1 MTQSMNCSSIVK
13 LLLFPLF
20 VFGQSAFNSSVEI
33 HSINPDS
40 VSISIPLAKT
50 FVISSTIRIKAD
62 SVSIFNFEYLH
73 RTNSVNIRDIPAGAT
88 SISVTYQFLPAIPSP
103 AYSLRSL
110 ISYRDTALTQK
121 PGADF
126 RRTELTMTELF
137 GPELTKSG
145 SINRGFYAG
154 SNRDLTLTSGF
165 RLQMVGKLSDD
176 IDIVAAL
183 TDENTPIQPQGNTQ
197 TLQEIDNVF
206 IEIRGRRYTATVGD
220 FEYRSSAGEFFSV
233 QRKLQGARLSAV
245 YPSLLSGT
253 NFTLTGATA
262 RGKFTTKQFPG
273 IEEVQGP
280 YRLTGKNNERNII
293 IIAGSEKVF
302 VDGVLMVRGETNDYT
317 IDYGSAEVTFTT
329 RRMITGVSR
338 ITIDYEYSDRQYTR
352 NIVGINA
359 STAITNSLTLA
370 ANYFREGDDPD
381 APIDLI
387 LNDDDRS
394 LLSRTGTNAA
404 TKTGVFEVG
413 IDSNGIGRG
422 NYLRIDTVVNSSAMQ
437 IYRFEPGTSGSIYNV
452 AFSFVGQGNGEY
464 NRQGV
469 GRYVFV
475 GMNTG
480 QYSPIIAIPAP
491 QLQQNISVQ
500 SRYMIGKI
508 FSIDGE
514 VASSSSDVNRF
525 SSIGDNTNTGNAY
538 KIFMKFTPGNL
549 SIADIRVGTMDLSF
563 YQRFTDSQYSTID
576 RLKDVEYGRKWGTDS
591 IRTTT
596 AVSEEI
602 REGRISYFPFDSLN
616 ILGSIGTLE
625 RGDRYSSLR
634 YDVGM
639 DYRQVMYPSVSY
651 YTERIVGESP
661 SEDMYNDWFRHKG
674 AAEYTYKSIT
684 GVMRIEEEQR
694 SVTNIR
700 GDSLLPASYQFKAYI
715 PKISISGWH
724 GVDAISEFE
733 FRNDDAVSIGR
744 LTRQSSSFTQSYSIT
759 LREINSFSFSSLI
772 TFRERTYRPE
782 FQSTNTNSQ
791 TSLMRMQSRYRPFK
805 SGIDIDAFYDVSTQR
820 TAALERVFFK
830 VRKGEG
836 QYVWIDANNN
846 GIVDLADESEFRP
859 DRFDGEYIA
868 IIVNSDVLRPIIN
881 LKAST
886 RFRIIPSR
894 IFERNDGLF
903 QPFISAFSFE
913 TYVRIEERS
922 TETDTRSIYL
932 LNPHSLLRPSTTLYG
947 LQFIQQDLLLF
958 ENKPDYSF
966 RMRFNQ
972 RNGLSQFS
980 SGLERN
986 YSRER
991 SLRMRFQIGN
1001 DLFNQTDLLAKDDN
1015 AISTSLLNPSR
1026 QISSIGII
1034 TDLSYKPALNVEIG
1048 IKLETSQSEDR
1059 PGSAPVMANFNGQS
1073 IRYIYGFQ
1081 GNGQLRSELTRE
1093 EVLLMNEPVGYRRP
1107 YELTSGREM
1116 GKQYLWMIA
1125 SEYRI
1130 AGNIQFSL
1138 QYSGRTTTKFGIV
1151 HTGRMEVRAFF

>member
-1 MTQSMNCSSIVK
+1 MNCPSIVK
-13 LLLFPLF
+13 ILFFPLF

-33 HSINPDS
+33 HSIHPDS
-40 VSISIPLAKT
+40 VSLTVPLAKN
-50 FVISSTIRIKAD
+50 FVLSSSITVKTD
-62 SVSIFNFEYLH
+62 SLSIFSFDYDSG
-73 RTNSVNIRDIPAGAT
+73 TNAVTIRDIPAGAT
-88 SISVTYQFLPAIPSP
+88 SISIAYQFLPVIPSP
-103 AYSLRSL
+103 VYRLRSPV
-110 ISYRDTALTQK
+110 SYRDSMTSRM
-121 PGADF
+121 PGSMS
-126 RRTELTMTELF
+126 RSTEITMTELF

-154 SNRDLTLTSGF
+154 SNQDLTLTSGF

-176 IDIVAAL
+176 IDIIAAL

-206 IEIRGRRYTATVGD
+206 VEIRGRRYTATVGD
-220 FEYRSSAGEFFSV
+220 FEYRSSFGEFFSV
-233 QRKLQGARLSAV
+233 QRKLQGARLSAE

-262 RGKFTTKQFPG
+262 RGKFSTKQFPG
-273 IEEVQGP
+273 IEGVQGP

-302 VDGVLMVRGETNDYT
+302 VDGVRMVRGETNDYT

-329 RRMITGVSR
+329 SRMITGVSR

-359 STAITNSLTLA
+359 STAMTNSLTLA

-381 APIDLI
+381 APIDLV
-387 LNDDDRS
+387 LTDDDRS
-394 LLSRTGTNAA
+394 LLSRTGANVAA
-404 TKTGVFEVG
+404 KSGVFDVG
-413 IDSNGIGRG
+413 TDSTGIGRG
-422 NYLRIDTVVNSSAMQ
+422 NYLRIDTVVNSSTMQ

-475 GMNTG
+475 GIKKG

-491 QLQQNISVQ
+491 QVQQNISVQ

-508 FSIDGE
+508 FSFDGE
-514 VASSSSDVNRF
+514 VAASSSDVNRF
-525 SSIGDNTNTGNAY
+525 SSIGDNDNIGNAY
-538 KIFMKFTPGNL
+538 KLFVSFTPGNI
-549 SIADIRVGTMDLSF
+549 SVADYRVGTVDVSF
-563 YQRFTDSQYSTID
+563 YQRFTDSRYSTID
-576 RLKDVEYGRKWGTDS
+576 RLKDVDYGRKWGTDS
-591 IRTTT
+591 ISTVT
-596 AVSEEI
+596 AVSEKI
-602 REGRISYFPFDSLN
+602 REGRISYFPVDSLN

-625 RGDRYSSLR
+625 QSDRYSSLR
-634 YDVGM
+634 YDAGIEF
-639 DYRQVMYPSVSY
+639 RQFLYPSVSY
-651 YTERIVGESP
+651 YTERISGEAS
-661 SEDMYNDWFRHKG
+661 SEDLYNDWFRHKG
-674 AAEYTYKSIT
+674 SVEYSYHMIT
-684 GVMRIEEEQR
+684 GVMRFEEEQR
-694 SVTNIR
+694 SVTTLR

-715 PKISISGWH
+715 PKISVSDWH
-724 GVDAISEFE
+724 GIDANTEFE
-733 FRNDDAVSIGR
+733 FRNDDAVSSSR
-744 LTRQSSSFTQSYSIT
+744 LIRQSSSFTQSYSIS
-759 LREINSFSFSSLI
+759 LREINSFSFSSLV

-782 FQSTNTNSQ
+782 FQSTNTNAQ
-791 TSLMRMQSRYRPFK
+791 TSLMRLQSRYRPFK
-805 SGIDIDAFYDVSTQR
+805 SGIDVDAFYDVSTQR

-836 QYVWIDANNN
+836 QYIWIDANNN

-859 DRFDGEYIA
+859 DRFDGEYVA
-868 IIVNSDVLRPIIN
+868 IIVNSDVLRPVIN

-886 RFRIIPSR
+886 RFRLIPSR
-894 IFERNDGLF
+894 IFERYDGAVQTF
-903 QPFISAFSFE
+903 VSAFSFE

-922 TETDTRSIYL
+922 TETNTRTIYL
-932 LNPHSLLRPSTTLYG
+932 LNPNSLLRPSTTLFG
-947 LQFIQQDLLLF
+947 LQFIQQDLFLF
-958 ENKPDYSF
+958 ENKPEYSF

-1015 AISTSLLNPSR
+1015 AISTSSLNPSR
-1026 QISSIGII
+1026 QISSIGIT
-1034 TDLSYKPALNVEIG
+1034 TDLSYKPEMNVEIG

-1059 PGSAPVMANFNGQS
+1059 PGSAPVLAYFNGQS
-1073 IRYIYGFQ
+1073 IRYVYGFQ
-1081 GNGQLRSELTRE
+1081 GNGQIRSEVTRE
-1093 EVLLMNEPVGYRRP
+1093 EVLPMNEPIGYRRP
-1107 YELTSGREM
+1107 YELTSGRDT

-1138 QYSGRTTTKFGIV
+1138 QYSGRTTAKFGIV